1 MTSAAV
7 TEVPETA
14 PASGRPTL
22 AAATALLAFGFLSRA
37 VHLRDGLFAEVA
49 FPWLAAACLCGVLP
63 FLLPARL
70 RERVIGEG
78 GFVVIAL
85 MILGWQFVALFRHRI
100 ASQTA
105 ADAGVGTPWWGA
117 VALGA
122 GALAVLFVAL
132 DRAPRR
138 ALVVALAAFAVVGLW
153 LLRATPSPHIDVWHF
168 QQAGCAAFTE
178 GISPYAASIRDIY
191 DNPAGYGPGLVKDGR
206 VLIGFQYPPVVFWA
220 DLPFYLATGDYRYG
234 QLVAWLAAA
243 TFFFLSATDRVGR
256 LAALAFLFLPRAF
269 FVLEFGWP
277 EPVVACL
284 LASVVFASRRAP
296 QLLPWSVGLFFASRQ
311 YLVVAAPLVLAF
323 LPRPILSRAALS
335 FVGRAVVAAAVTTVP
350 LALMDP
356 AAFAKCV
363 WQVQAA
369 MPPRPDALSF
379 LALYA
384 FHHDGEF
391 PPYGIG
397 FVLAVAV
404 FVVAI
409 ARGAR
414 GAAAFTAALSA
425 GFLLFFAFN
434 KFAFCNYYVTVLAAF
449 VAASLALRSHPG
461 AMRTPSEV

>member
-1 MTSAAV
+1 MTSAVAPS
-7 TEVPETA
+7 VP
-14 PASGRPTL
+14 R
-22 AAATALLAFGFLSRA
+22 AAASAGGPTFAATAALLAFGFLSRA

-49 FPWLAAACLCGVLP
+49 FPWLGAACLCGVLP
-63 FLLPARL
+63 FVLPARV
-70 RERVIGEG
+70 RDRVIGERS
-78 GFVVIAL
+78 FAAIAL
-85 MILGWQFVALFRHRI
+85 LILGWQFVALFRHRI

-117 VALGA
+117 AALLA
-122 GALAVLFVAL
+122 GAVAVVCVAL

-138 ALVVALAAFAVVGLW
+138 ALVVALLAFAVVGAW

-178 GISPYAASIRDIY
+178 GESPYAASIRDIY

-220 DLPFYLATGDYRYG
+220 DLPFYLLTGDYRYG

-243 TFFFLSATDRVGR
+243 AMFFLAATDRVGR

-277 EPVVACL
+277 EPVIACVM
-284 LASVVFASRRAP
+284 ASVVLASRRAP
-296 QLLPWSVGLFFASRQ
+296 KLLPWLVGLFFASRQ
-311 YLVVAAPLVLAF
+311 YLVVAAPLVLAL
-323 LPRPILSRAALS
+323 LPRPIVSRAALS
-335 FVGRAVVAAAVTTVP
+335 FVGRAAVAAVVLTLP
-350 LALMDP
+350 LVLMDP

-384 FHHDGEF
+384 FHHDGVF

-397 FVLAVAV
+397 FALAVGV
-404 FVVAI
+404 FLLAL

-414 GAAAFTAALSA
+414 GAAAFVSALCG
-425 GFLLFFAFN
+425 GFLFFFAFN
-434 KFAFCNYYVTVLAAF
+434 KFAFCNYYVTVLAALI
-449 VAASLALRSHPG
+449 AAALTLRSPP
-461 AMRTPSEV
+461 TDPPS